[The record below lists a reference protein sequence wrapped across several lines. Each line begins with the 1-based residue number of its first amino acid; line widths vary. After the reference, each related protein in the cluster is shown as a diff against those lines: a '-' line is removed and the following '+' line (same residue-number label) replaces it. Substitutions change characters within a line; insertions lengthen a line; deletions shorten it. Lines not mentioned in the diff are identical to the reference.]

1 MKIRFMLVWVTMTMM
16 LLLFVGTHPVFA
28 DEIHWMKYDEGLVR
42 AKSEHKKIFL
52 NFHAEWCGFCT
63 KMNKETFTNPA
74 LIAYMNQNFIPIKV
88 DSDRE
93 SALAQR
99 YRVQGLPTS
108 WFLTDKGEQ
117 IASQPGFVAADNLLH
132 MMQYISTDS
141 YKSTSYKDFLKKQ

>member
-1 MKIRFMLVWVTMTMM
+1 MNNRLIMGLLSMVFLVCTGMHAVN
-16 LLLFVGTHPVFA
+16 A
-28 DEIHWMKYDEGLVR
+28 DEIHWMKYDEGILR

-93 SALAQR
+93 SSLAKR

-117 IASQPGFVAADNLLH
+117 IASQPGFVAADNLLS

-141 YKSTSYKDFLKKQ
+141 YKATSYKDFLKKK